1 MTEQLDA
8 LVNARLPGKE
18 GLNRIA
24 IHNGRFSEITAQSA
38 PVAVR
43 ARELDAGE
51 NLVTPA
57 FVEPHI
63 HLDAALTAGEPRWN
77 QSGTLFEGIECWAE
91 RKALLNSEDVNNRAT
106 QTLKLF
112 AANGIQYVRTHVD
125 VTDPSLTA
133 LRALLEVRE
142 KTASFIDLQIVAFPQ
157 EGILSFPNGR
167 ELMEEAIRLG
177 ADVVGGIPHFEYTRD
192 YGAESVRWLMEL
204 AQKHDRLVDV
214 HCDEID
220 DPESRFLE
228 VLAAEALRLDYGPRV
243 SASHTCA
250 MGSYNDAYCS
260 RLFRLL
266 KKSNLRFLSMPTENL
281 HLQGRFD
288 SYPKRR
294 GITRVPELL
303 DAGLK
308 VAFGQDSIRDPW
320 YPMGNGNLLRTL
332 DVGLHACHML
342 GMNRIERSLELITD
356 NGAAALNLEEYGIAP
371 GMPAR
376 CVVLQGQSP
385 YEVLLGQRPVLASV
399 RDGQVLVKREAAK
412 PEQDLILPTREVTPG
427 AVRD

>member
-1 MTEQLDA
+1 MTESLNA
-8 LVNARLPGKE
+8 IVNARLPGSE
-18 GLNRIA
+18 ELHRLAIA
-24 IHNGRFSEITAQSA
+24 EGRFATISAQSGTTA
-38 PVAVR
+38 A
-43 ARELDAGE
+43 AAGELDAGG

-63 HLDAALTAGEPRWN
+63 HLDAAMTAGEPRWN
-77 QSGTLFEGIECWAE
+77 KSGTLFEGIECWAE
-91 RKALLNSEDVNNRAT
+91 RKATLTHEDVINRAT

-112 AANGIQYVRTHVD
+112 AAHGIQYVRTHVD
-125 VTDPSLTA
+125 VTDPNLTA
-133 LRALLEVRE
+133 LKAMLEVRSQ
-142 KTASFIDLQIVAFPQ
+142 TSGFVDLQIVAFPQ
-157 EGILSFPNGR
+157 EGIWSFKNGR

-177 ADVVGGIPHFEYTRD
+177 ADVVGGIPHFEFTRD
-192 YGAESVRWLMEL
+192 YGTESVRWLMEL
-204 AQKHDRLVDV
+204 AHKHDRLVDV

-220 DPESRFLE
+220 DPQSRFLE
-228 VLAAEALRLDYGPRV
+228 VLAAEALRLDYGSRV

-266 KKSNLRFLSMPTENL
+266 KKSGLRFLSMPTESL

-320 YPMGNGNLLRTL
+320 YPMGNGNMLRTL

-342 GMNRIERSLELITD
+342 GMSWIERSLELITD
-356 NGAAALNLEEYGIAP
+356 NGAAALDLKEYGIAE
-371 GMPAR
+371 GLPAR
-376 CVVLQGQSP
+376 CIVQQGQTP

-399 RDGQVLVKREAAK
+399 RDGQALVQRAASH
-412 PEQDLILPTREVTPG
+412 PETGLML
-427 AVRD
+427 

>member
-1 MTEQLDA
+1 MTEHLDTI
-8 LVNARLPGKE
+8 VNARLQGKE
-18 GLNRIA
+18 GLYRLGMSK
-24 IHNGRFSEITAQSA
+24 GRFTEITVQQESV
-38 PVAVR
+38 VATDHNF
-43 ARELDAGE
+43 DALG

-77 QSGTLFEGIECWAE
+77 QSGTLFEGIECWSE
-91 RKALLNSEDVNNRAT
+91 RKALLTENDVINRAIK
-106 QTLKLF
+106 TLKMF
-112 AANGIQYVRTHVD
+112 AAQGIQYVRTHID
-125 VTDPSLTA
+125 VTDPKLTA
-133 LRALLEVRE
+133 LKAMLTVRE
-142 KTASFIDLQIVAFPQ
+142 QVTDFVDLQIVAFPQ
-157 EGILSFPNGR
+157 EGILSFPQGK
-167 ELMEEAIRLG
+167 ELMEESIRLG
-177 ADVVGGIPHFEYTRD
+177 ADVVGGIPHFEFTRD
-192 YGAESVRWLMEL
+192 YGTESVRWLMEL
-204 AQKHDRLVDV
+204 AHKHDLKVDV

-228 VLAAEALRLDYGPRV
+228 VLAAEALRLDYGVRV

-266 KKSNLRFLSMPTENL
+266 KKSDLRFMCMPTENL

-320 YPMGNGNLLRTL
+320 YPMGNGHLLRTL

-342 GMNRIERSLELITD
+342 GMNRIEHSLELITD
-356 NGAAALNLEEYGIAP
+356 NGAAALNISEYGIAE
-371 GMPAR
+371 GLPAR
-376 CVVLQGQSP
+376 CVVLQGTTP
-385 YEVLLGQRPVLASV
+385 YEVLLGQHQPLASI
-399 RDGQVLVKREAAK
+399 RDGRILMKRDYKTPESYLVF
-412 PEQDLILPTREVTPG
+412 
-427 AVRD
+427 

>member
-1 MTEQLDA
+1 MTEQLTA
-8 LVNARLPGKE
+8 VVNARLPGRD
-18 GLNRIA
+18 GLYRLDISQ
-24 IHNGRFSEITAQSA
+24 GRFGEITQQAATVTPESGQ
-38 PVAVR
+38 
-43 ARELDAGE
+43 LDAGA
-51 NLVTPA
+51 NLVSPA
-57 FVEPHI
+57 LVEPHI

-91 RKALLNSEDVNNRAT
+91 RKAMLNREDVTHRAIE
-106 QTLKLF
+106 TLKLF
-112 AANGIQYVRTHVD
+112 AAHGIQYVRTHVD
-125 VTDPSLTA
+125 VTDPELTA
-133 LRALLEVRE
+133 LKAMLEVRAQ
-142 KTASFIDLQIVAFPQ
+142 TAGFIDLQIVAFPQ
-157 EGILSFPNGR
+157 EGIWSFPNGR

-177 ADVVGGIPHFEYTRD
+177 ADVVGGIPHFEFTRD

-204 AQKHDRLVDV
+204 AHKHDRLVDV

-228 VLAAEALRLDYGPRV
+228 VLAAESLRLDYGTRV
-243 SASHTCA
+243 AASHTCA

-266 KKSNLRFLSMPTENL
+266 KKANLRFLSMPTESL

-342 GMNRIERSLELITD
+342 GMSRINTALELITD

-371 GMPAR
+371 GLPAR
-376 CVVLQGQSP
+376 CAVLQGQTP

-399 RDGQVLVKREAAK
+399 RDGQVLVQRTAVEPTA
-412 PEQDLILPTREVTPG
+412 DLRL
-427 AVRD
+427 A

>member
-1 MTEQLDA
+1 MQKQLNA
-8 LVNARLPGKE
+8 ILNARLQGRD
-18 GLNRIA
+18 GLYSLTISD
-24 IHNGRFSEITAQSA
+24 GRFTAISTQSGTVTA
-38 PVAVR
+38 KND
-43 ARELDAGE
+43 ELDAAG

-57 FVEPHI
+57 YVEPHI
-63 HLDAALTAGEPRWN
+63 HLDAAMTAGEPRWN

-91 RKALLNSEDVNNRAT
+91 RKTTLTHEDVINRAT

-112 AANGIQYVRTHVD
+112 AAHGIQYVRTHVD

-133 LRALLEVRE
+133 LKAMLEVRE
-142 KTASFIDLQIVAFPQ
+142 QTAGLVDLQIVAFPQ
-157 EGILSFPNGR
+157 EGIWSFKNGR
-167 ELMEEAIRLG
+167 ELMEEAVRLG
-177 ADVVGGIPHFEYTRD
+177 ADVVGGIPHFEFTRD
-192 YGAESVRWLMEL
+192 YGADSVRWLMEL
-204 AQKHDRLVDV
+204 AHKNDRLVDV

-228 VLAAEALRLDYGPRV
+228 ILAAEALRLDYGSRV

-250 MGSYNDAYCS
+250 MGSYDDAYCG

-266 KKSNLRFLSMPTENL
+266 KKSGLRFLSMPTESL

-320 YPMGNGNLLRTL
+320 YPMGNGNMLRAL
-332 DVGLHACHML
+332 DAGLHACHML
-342 GMNRIERSLELITD
+342 GMSQIERSLELITS
-356 NGAAALNLEEYGIAP
+356 NGAAALDLKEYGLAE
-371 GMPAR
+371 GLPAR
-376 CVVLQGQSP
+376 CVVQQGKTP

-399 RDGQVLVKREAAK
+399 RDGRVLVEREAAE
-412 PEQDLILPTREVTPG
+412 PLGDLQLN
-427 AVRD
+427 

>member
-1 MTEQLDA
+1 MTEQLTA
-8 LVNARLPGKE
+8 VVNARLPGRD
-18 GLNRIA
+18 GLYRLNIS
-24 IHNGRFSEITAQSA
+24 HGRFGEITQQAATVTPESGQ
-38 PVAVR
+38 
-43 ARELDAGE
+43 LDAGA
-51 NLVTPA
+51 NLVSPA
-57 FVEPHI
+57 LVEPHI

-91 RKALLNSEDVNNRAT
+91 RKAMLNREDVTHRAIE
-106 QTLKLF
+106 TLKLF
-112 AANGIQYVRTHVD
+112 AAHGIQYVRTHVD
-125 VTDPSLTA
+125 VTDPELTA
-133 LRALLEVRE
+133 LKAMLEVRAQ
-142 KTASFIDLQIVAFPQ
+142 TAGFIDLQIVAFPQ
-157 EGILSFPNGR
+157 EGIWSFPNGR

-177 ADVVGGIPHFEYTRD
+177 ADVVGGIPHFEFTRD

-204 AQKHDRLVDV
+204 AHKHDRLVDV

-228 VLAAEALRLDYGPRV
+228 VLAAEALRLDYGTRV
-243 SASHTCA
+243 AASHTCA

-266 KKSNLRFLSMPTENL
+266 KKANLRFLSMPTESL

-342 GMNRIERSLELITD
+342 GMSRINTALELITD
-356 NGAAALNLEEYGIAP
+356 NGAAALNLQEYGIAP
-371 GMPAR
+371 GLPAR
-376 CVVLQGQSP
+376 CAVLQGQTP

-399 RDGQVLVKREAAK
+399 RDGQVLVQRTAVEPTA
-412 PEQDLILPTREVTPG
+412 DLRL
-427 AVRD
+427 A

>member
-1 MTEQLDA
+1 MTKTLSA
-8 LVNARLPGKE
+8 IVNARLQGRE
-18 GLNRIA
+18 GLHRLTIA
-24 IHNGRFSEITAQSA
+24 NGRFAEIIVQ
-38 PVAVR
+38 PELVAGTDS
-43 ARELDAGE
+43 ELDAAG

-63 HLDAALTAGEPRWN
+63 HLDASMTAGEPRWN

-91 RKALLNSEDVNNRAT
+91 RKATLSRQDVINRAT
-106 QTLKLF
+106 RTLKMF
-112 AANGIQYVRTHVD
+112 AAHGIQYVRTHVD

-133 LRALLEVRE
+133 LKAMLEVRE
-142 KTASFIDLQIVAFPQ
+142 LVAGFVDLQIVAFPQ
-157 EGILSFPNGR
+157 EGIWSFPNGR

-177 ADVVGGIPHFEYTRD
+177 ADVVGGIPHFEFTRD
-192 YGAESVRWLMEL
+192 YGTESVRWLMEL
-204 AQKHDRLVDV
+204 AHKHDLLVDV

-228 VLAAEALRLDYGPRV
+228 VLAAEALRLDYGSRV
-243 SASHTCA
+243 AASHTCA

-266 KKSNLRFLSMPTENL
+266 KKSGLRFLCMPTENL

-342 GMNRIERSLELITD
+342 GMSRIDRCLELITD
-356 NGAAALNLEEYGIAP
+356 NGAAAMNLKEYGIAT
-371 GMPAR
+371 GLPAR
-376 CVVLQGQSP
+376 CVVLQGQTP
-385 YEVLLGQRPVLASV
+385 YEVLLGQHPVLASV
-399 RDGQVLVKREAAK
+399 RDGRVLLHREAINQEAG
-412 PEQDLILPTREVTPG
+412 LVLP
-427 AVRD
+427 

>member
-1 MTEQLDA
+1 MTEHVNII
-8 LVNARLPGKE
+8 VNARLQGKE
-18 GLNRIA
+18 GLYSLSIKND
-24 IHNGRFSEITAQSA
+24 RFTEISAQLESVAASENN
-38 PVAVR
+38 
-43 ARELDAGE
+43 LDAAG

-63 HLDAALTAGEPRWN
+63 HLDASLTAGEPRWN
-77 QSGTLFEGIECWAE
+77 QSGTLFEGIECWSE
-91 RKALLNSEDVNNRAT
+91 RKALLTEKDVICRAT
-106 QTLKLF
+106 KTLKMF
-112 AANGIQYVRTHVD
+112 AAQGIQYVRTHID
-125 VTDPSLTA
+125 VTDPKLTA
-133 LRALLEVRE
+133 LKAMLTVRE
-142 KTASFIDLQIVAFPQ
+142 QVADFIDLQIVAFPQ
-157 EGILSFPNGR
+157 EGILSFPKGK
-167 ELMEEAIRLG
+167 ELMEESIRLG
-177 ADVVGGIPHFEYTRD
+177 ADVIGGIPHFEFTRD

-204 AQKHDRLVDV
+204 AHKHDLKVDV

-228 VLAAEALRLDYGPRV
+228 ILAAEALRLDYGERV

-266 KKSNLRFLSMPTENL
+266 KKSDLRFMCMPTENL

-342 GMNRIERSLELITD
+342 GMDRIERSLELITD
-356 NGAAALNLEEYGIAP
+356 NGAAALNLSEYGIAE
-371 GMPAR
+371 GLPAR
-376 CVVLQGQSP
+376 CVVLQGTTP
-385 YEVLLGQRPVLASV
+385 YEILLGQQQPLASV
-399 RDGQVLVKREAAK
+399 RDGKIIMKRDYKA
-412 PEQDLILPTREVTPG
+412 PESSLLF
-427 AVRD
+427 

>member
-1 MTEQLDA
+1 MTEQLTA
-8 LVNARLPGKE
+8 VVNARLPGRD
-18 GLNRIA
+18 GLYRLNIS
-24 IHNGRFSEITAQSA
+24 HGRFGEITQQAATVTPESGQ
-38 PVAVR
+38 
-43 ARELDAGE
+43 LDAGA
-51 NLVTPA
+51 NLVSPA
-57 FVEPHI
+57 LVEPHI

-91 RKALLNSEDVNNRAT
+91 RKAMLNREDVTHRAT
-106 QTLKLF
+106 ETLKLF
-112 AANGIQYVRTHVD
+112 AAHGIQYVRTHVD
-125 VTDPSLTA
+125 VTDPELTA
-133 LRALLEVRE
+133 LKAMLAVRAQ
-142 KTASFIDLQIVAFPQ
+142 TAGFIDLQIVAFPQ
-157 EGILSFPNGR
+157 EGIWSFPNGR

-177 ADVVGGIPHFEYTRD
+177 ADVVGGIPHFEFTRD

-204 AQKHDRLVDV
+204 AHKHDRLVDV

-228 VLAAEALRLDYGPRV
+228 VLAAEALRLDYGTRV
-243 SASHTCA
+243 AASHTCA

-266 KKSNLRFLSMPTENL
+266 KKANLRFLSMPTESL

-342 GMNRIERSLELITD
+342 GMSRINTALELITD

-371 GMPAR
+371 GLPAR
-376 CVVLQGQSP
+376 CAVLQGQTP

-399 RDGQVLVKREAAK
+399 RDGQVLVQRTAVEPTA
-412 PEQDLILPTREVTPG
+412 DLRL
-427 AVRD
+427 A

>member
-1 MTEQLDA
+1 MTKTLSA
-8 LVNARLPGKE
+8 IVNARLQGRE
-18 GLNRIA
+18 GLHRLTIA
-24 IHNGRFSEITAQSA
+24 NGRFAEIIVQ
-38 PVAVR
+38 PELVAGTES
-43 ARELDAGE
+43 ELDAVG

-63 HLDAALTAGEPRWN
+63 HLDASMTAGEPRWN

-91 RKALLNSEDVNNRAT
+91 RKATLSRQDVINRAT
-106 QTLKLF
+106 QTLKMF
-112 AANGIQYVRTHVD
+112 AAHGIQYVRTHVD
-125 VTDPSLTA
+125 VTDPGLTA
-133 LRALLEVRE
+133 LKAMLEVRE
-142 KTASFIDLQIVAFPQ
+142 LVAGFVDLQIVAFPQ
-157 EGILSFPNGR
+157 EGIWSFPNGR

-177 ADVVGGIPHFEYTRD
+177 ADVVGGIPHFEFTRD
-192 YGAESVRWLMEL
+192 YGTESVRWLMEL
-204 AQKHDRLVDV
+204 AHKHDLLVDV

-228 VLAAEALRLDYGPRV
+228 VLAAEALRLDYGSRV
-243 SASHTCA
+243 AASHTCA

-266 KKSNLRFLSMPTENL
+266 KKSGLRFLCMPTENL

-342 GMNRIERSLELITD
+342 GMSRIDRCLELITD
-356 NGAAALNLEEYGIAP
+356 NGAAAMNLKEYGIAT
-371 GMPAR
+371 GLPAR
-376 CVVLQGQSP
+376 CVVLQGQTP
-385 YEVLLGQRPVLASV
+385 YEVLLGQHPVLASV
-399 RDGQVLVKREAAK
+399 RDGRVLLHREAINQEAG
-412 PEQDLILPTREVTPG
+412 LVLP
-427 AVRD
+427 

>member
-1 MTEQLDA
+1 MKATVNAIINARLQGLEGLHTLTLSEGKFASIRSQPGTQQAIDGQLDA
-8 LVNARLPGKE
+8 DG
-18 GLNRIA
+18 
-24 IHNGRFSEITAQSA
+24 
-38 PVAVR
+38 
-43 ARELDAGE
+43 
-51 NLVTPA
+51 NLVCPA

-77 QSGTLFEGIECWAE
+77 QSGTLFEGIECWSE
-91 RKALLNSEDVNNRAT
+91 RKASLSRDDVLHRAT

-112 AANGIQYVRTHVD
+112 AAHGIQYVRTHVD
-125 VTDPSLTA
+125 VTDPQLTA
-133 LRALLEVRE
+133 LKAMLEVRE
-142 KTASFIDLQIVAFPQ
+142 QVAGFVDLQIVAFPQ
-157 EGILSFPNGR
+157 EGIWSFPNGR

-177 ADVVGGIPHFEYTRD
+177 ADVVGGIPHFEFTRD
-192 YGAESVRWLMEL
+192 YGAESVRWLVEL
-204 AQKHDRLVDV
+204 AHRHDRLVDV

-228 VLAAEALRLDYGPRV
+228 VLAAEALRLDYGSRV
-243 SASHTCA
+243 AASHTCA

-266 KKSNLRFLSMPTENL
+266 KKADLRFLSMPTENL

-342 GMNRIERSLELITD
+342 GMNRIEQCLEMITD
-356 NGAAALNLEEYGIAP
+356 NGAAALNLDHYGIAQ
-371 GMPAR
+371 GRPAR
-376 CVVLQGQSP
+376 CVVLQGQTP
-385 YEVLLGQRPVLASV
+385 YEVLLGQSPVLASV
-399 RDGQVLVKREAAK
+399 RDGKLLVERAADNR
-412 PEQDLILPTREVTPG
+412 QADLMLP
-427 AVRD
+427 

>member
-1 MTEQLDA
+1 MTESLNA
-8 LVNARLPGKE
+8 IVNARLPGSE
-18 GLNRIA
+18 ALHRLAIA
-24 IHNGRFSEITAQSA
+24 DGRFATISAQSGTTTA
-38 PVAVR
+38 A
-43 ARELDAGE
+43 AGELDAGG

-63 HLDAALTAGEPRWN
+63 HLDAAMTAGEPRWN
-77 QSGTLFEGIECWAE
+77 KSGTLFEGIECWAE
-91 RKALLNSEDVNNRAT
+91 RKATLTHEDVISRAT

-112 AANGIQYVRTHVD
+112 AAHGIQYVRTHVD
-125 VTDPSLTA
+125 VTDPNLTA
-133 LRALLEVRE
+133 LKAMLEVRAQ
-142 KTASFIDLQIVAFPQ
+142 TSGFVDLQIVAFPQ
-157 EGILSFPNGR
+157 EGIWSFKNGR

-177 ADVVGGIPHFEYTRD
+177 ADVVGGIPHFEFTRD

-204 AQKHDRLVDV
+204 AHKHDRLVDV

-228 VLAAEALRLDYGPRV
+228 VLAAEALRLDYGSRV

-266 KKSNLRFLSMPTENL
+266 KKSGLRFLSMPTESL

-320 YPMGNGNLLRTL
+320 YPMGNGNMLRTL

-342 GMNRIERSLELITD
+342 GMSWIERSLELITD
-356 NGAAALNLEEYGIAP
+356 NGAAALDLKEYGIAE
-371 GMPAR
+371 GLPAR
-376 CVVLQGQSP
+376 CIVQQGQTP

-399 RDGQVLVKREAAK
+399 RDGQPLVQRAASH
-412 PEQDLILPTREVTPG
+412 PETGLML
-427 AVRD
+427 

>member
-1 MTEQLDA
+1 MTEQLRTI
-8 LVNARLPGKE
+8 VNARLQGVD
-18 GLNRIA
+18 GLHRLA
-24 IHNGRFSEITAQSA
+24 IKDGRFGEITAQAGSA
-38 PVAVR
+38 EAGNQ
-43 ARELDAGE
+43 ELDAGG

-77 QSGTLFEGIECWAE
+77 QRGTLFEGIECWSE
-91 RKALLNSEDVNNRAT
+91 RKATLTHEDVISRAT
-106 QTLKLF
+106 QTLTLF
-112 AANGIQYVRTHVD
+112 AAHGIQYVRTHVD
-125 VTDPSLTA
+125 VTDPDLTA
-133 LRALLEVRE
+133 LKAMLEVRE
-142 KTASFIDLQIVAFPQ
+142 RVAGFVDLQIVAFPQ
-157 EGILSFPNGR
+157 EGIWSFRNGR
-167 ELMEEAIRLG
+167 ELMEESIRLG
-177 ADVVGGIPHFEYTRD
+177 ADVVGGIPHFEFTRD
-192 YGAESVRWLMEL
+192 YGTESVRWLMEL
-204 AQKHDRLVDV
+204 AHKHDRLVDV

-228 VLAAEALRLDYGPRV
+228 VLAAEALRLDYGSRV
-243 SASHTCA
+243 AASHTCA

-266 KKSNLRFLSMPTENL
+266 KKSGLRFLSMPTENL

-288 SYPKRR
+288 GYPKRR
-294 GITRVPELL
+294 GVTRVPELL

-342 GMNRIERSLELITD
+342 GMSRIEHSLELITD
-356 NGAAALNLEEYGIAP
+356 NGAAALDLSDYGIAT
-371 GMPAR
+371 GRPAR
-376 CVVLQGQSP
+376 CIVLQGQTP

-399 RDGQVLVKREAAK
+399 RDGSVLVQRKAEEPRSG
-412 PEQDLILPTREVTPG
+412 LVLP
-427 AVRD
+427 

>member
-38 PVAVR
+38 PVAAQ

-167 ELMEEAIRLG
+167 ELMEEAVRLG

>member
-1 MTEQLDA
+1 MTKTLSA
-8 LVNARLPGKE
+8 IVNARVQGRE
-18 GLNRIA
+18 GLHRLTIA
-24 IHNGRFSEITAQSA
+24 NGRFAEIIVQ
-38 PVAVR
+38 PELVAGTDS
-43 ARELDAGE
+43 ELDAAG

-63 HLDAALTAGEPRWN
+63 HLDASMTAGEPRWN

-91 RKALLNSEDVNNRAT
+91 RKATLSRQDVINRAT
-106 QTLKLF
+106 RTLKMF
-112 AANGIQYVRTHVD
+112 AAHGIQYVRTHVD

-133 LRALLEVRE
+133 LKAMLEVRE
-142 KTASFIDLQIVAFPQ
+142 LVAGFVDLQIVAFPQ
-157 EGILSFPNGR
+157 EGIWSFPNGR

-177 ADVVGGIPHFEYTRD
+177 ADVVGGIPHFEFTRD
-192 YGAESVRWLMEL
+192 YGTESVRWLMEL
-204 AQKHDRLVDV
+204 AHKHDLLVDV

-228 VLAAEALRLDYGPRV
+228 VLAAEALRLDYGSRV
-243 SASHTCA
+243 AASHTCA

-266 KKSNLRFLSMPTENL
+266 KKSGLRFLCMPTENL

-342 GMNRIERSLELITD
+342 GMSRIDRCLELITD
-356 NGAAALNLEEYGIAP
+356 NGAAAMNLKEYGIAT
-371 GMPAR
+371 GLPAR
-376 CVVLQGQSP
+376 CVVLQGQTP
-385 YEVLLGQRPVLASV
+385 YEVLLGQHPVLASV
-399 RDGQVLVKREAAK
+399 RDGRVLLHREAINQEAG
-412 PEQDLILPTREVTPG
+412 LVLP
-427 AVRD
+427 

>member
-1 MTEQLDA
+1 MTEHLDA
-8 LVNARLPGKE
+8 IVNARLPEHE
-18 GLNRIA
+18 GLYRLA
-24 IHNGRFSEITAQSA
+24 ITDGCFGDITAQ
-38 PVAVR
+38 PDRVAAR
-43 ARELDAGE
+43 ANELDADS

-77 QSGTLFEGIECWAE
+77 QSGTLFEGIECWSE
-91 RKALLNSEDVNNRAT
+91 RKVTLNREDVINRAT

-112 AANGIQYVRTHVD
+112 AAHGIQYVRTHVD
-125 VTDPSLTA
+125 VTDPNLTA
-133 LRALLEVRE
+133 LKAMLEVRE
-142 KTASFIDLQIVAFPQ
+142 QTADYVDLQIVAFPQ
-157 EGILSFPNGR
+157 EGIWSFPNGR

-177 ADVVGGIPHFEYTRD
+177 ADVVGGIPHFEFTRD

-204 AQKHDRLVDV
+204 AHKHDRLVDV

-228 VLAAEALRLDYGPRV
+228 ILAAEALRLDYGSRV

-266 KKSNLRFLSMPTENL
+266 KKSGLRFLSMPTESL

-288 SYPKRR
+288 GYPKRR
-294 GITRVPELL
+294 GLTRVPELL

-320 YPMGNGNLLRTL
+320 YPIGNGNMLRTL

-342 GMNRIERSLELITD
+342 GMSQINRSLELITD
-356 NGAAALNLEEYGIAP
+356 NGAAALDLKEYGIAR

-376 CVVLQGQSP
+376 CIVQQGQTP

-399 RDGQVLVKREAAK
+399 RDGKLLVKRSAVDFDAA
-412 PEQDLILPTREVTPG
+412 LSL
-427 AVRD
+427 

>member
-1 MTEQLDA
+1 MTEQLTA
-8 LVNARLPGKE
+8 VVNARLPDRD
-18 GLNRIA
+18 GLYRLNIS
-24 IHNGRFSEITAQSA
+24 HGRFGEITQQAATVTPESGQ
-38 PVAVR
+38 
-43 ARELDAGE
+43 LDAGA
-51 NLVTPA
+51 NLVSPA
-57 FVEPHI
+57 LVEPHI

-91 RKALLNSEDVNNRAT
+91 RKAMLNREDVTHRAIE
-106 QTLKLF
+106 TLKLF
-112 AANGIQYVRTHVD
+112 AAHGIQYVRTHVD
-125 VTDPSLTA
+125 VTDPELTA
-133 LRALLEVRE
+133 LKAMLEVRAQ
-142 KTASFIDLQIVAFPQ
+142 TAGFIDLQIVAFPQ
-157 EGILSFPNGR
+157 EGIWSFPNGR

-177 ADVVGGIPHFEYTRD
+177 ADVVGGIPHFEFTRD

-204 AQKHDRLVDV
+204 AHKHDRLVDV

-228 VLAAEALRLDYGPRV
+228 VLAAEALRLDYGTRV
-243 SASHTCA
+243 AASHTCA

-266 KKSNLRFLSMPTENL
+266 KKANLRFLSMPTESL

-342 GMNRIERSLELITD
+342 GMSRINTALELITD

-371 GMPAR
+371 GLPAR
-376 CVVLQGQSP
+376 CAVLQGQTP

-399 RDGQVLVKREAAK
+399 RDGQVLVQRTAVEPTA
-412 PEQDLILPTREVTPG
+412 DLRL
-427 AVRD
+427 A

>member
-1 MTEQLDA
+1 MTEQLNA
-8 LVNARLPGKE
+8 IVNARLQGRE
-18 GLNRIA
+18 GLYKLTIA
-24 IHNGRFSEITAQSA
+24 NGRFADIVALPEPVTAKDN
-38 PVAVR
+38 
-43 ARELDAGE
+43 ELDATS

-63 HLDAALTAGEPRWN
+63 HLDAAMTAGEPRWN
-77 QSGTLFEGIECWAE
+77 QSGTLFEGIECWSE
-91 RKALLNSEDVNNRAT
+91 RKATLTHEDVINRAT

-112 AANGIQYVRTHVD
+112 AAHGIQYVRTHVD

-133 LRALLEVRE
+133 LKAMLEVRR
-142 KTASFIDLQIVAFPQ
+142 KTAGFVDLQIVAFPQ
-157 EGILSFPNGR
+157 EGIWSFRNGR

-177 ADVVGGIPHFEYTRD
+177 ADVVGGIPHFEFTRD

-204 AQKHDRLVDV
+204 AHNNDRLVDV

-228 VLAAEALRLDYGPRV
+228 VLAAEALRLDYGSRV
-243 SASHTCA
+243 TASHTCA

-266 KKSNLRFLSMPTENL
+266 KKSGLRFLSMPTESL

-294 GITRVPELL
+294 GLTRVPELL

-320 YPMGNGNLLRTL
+320 YPMGNGNMLRTL

-342 GMNRIERSLELITD
+342 GMSQIERSLELITD
-356 NGAAALNLEEYGIAP
+356 NGAAALDLKEYGIAE
-371 GMPAR
+371 GLPAR
-376 CVVLQGQSP
+376 CLVQQGQTP
-385 YEVLLGQRPVLASV
+385 YEVLLAQKPVLVSV
-399 RDGQVLVKREAAK
+399 RDGKLLVQRDAVNHEAG
-412 PEQDLILPTREVTPG
+412 LML
-427 AVRD
+427 

>member
-1 MTEQLDA
+1 MTKTLSA
-8 LVNARLPGKE
+8 IVNARLQGRE
-18 GLNRIA
+18 GLHRLTIA
-24 IHNGRFSEITAQSA
+24 RGRFAEITAQPE
-38 PVAVR
+38 PVAGTDN
-43 ARELDAGE
+43 ELDATG

-63 HLDAALTAGEPRWN
+63 HLDAAMTAGEPRWN

-91 RKALLNSEDVNNRAT
+91 RKATLSRQDVINRAT
-106 QTLKLF
+106 QTLRMF
-112 AANGIQYVRTHVD
+112 AAHGIQYVRTHVD
-125 VTDPSLTA
+125 VTDPGLTA
-133 LRALLEVRE
+133 LKAMLEVRE
-142 KTASFIDLQIVAFPQ
+142 LVAGFVDLQIVAFPQ
-157 EGILSFPNGR
+157 EGIWSFPSGR

-177 ADVVGGIPHFEYTRD
+177 ADVVGGIPHFEFTRD
-192 YGAESVRWLMEL
+192 YGTESVRWLMEL
-204 AQKHDRLVDV
+204 AHKHDLLVDV

-228 VLAAEALRLDYGPRV
+228 VLAAEALRLDYGARV
-243 SASHTCA
+243 AASHTCA

-266 KKSNLRFLSMPTENL
+266 KKSGLRFLCMPTENL

-288 SYPKRR
+288 GYPKRR

-342 GMNRIERSLELITD
+342 GMSRIDRSLELITD
-356 NGAAALNLEEYGIAP
+356 NGAAAMNLKEYGITK
-371 GMPAR
+371 GLPAR
-376 CVVLQGQSP
+376 CVVLQGQTP
-385 YEVLLGQRPVLASV
+385 YEVLLGQHPVLASV
-399 RDGQVLVKREAAK
+399 RDGTVLLHREAINH
-412 PEQDLILPTREVTPG
+412 QTGLVLP
-427 AVRD
+427 

>member
-1 MTEQLDA
+1 MTDQLNA
-8 LVNARLPGKE
+8 IVNARLQGQN
-18 GLNRIA
+18 GLYTLKIN
-24 IHNGRFSEITAQSA
+24 NGRFSGISAQQESTIA
-38 PVAVR
+38 TED
-43 ARELDAGE
+43 ELDAGG

-63 HLDAALTAGEPRWN
+63 HLDAAMTAGQPRWN
-77 QSGTLFEGIECWAE
+77 KSGTLFEGIDCWAE
-91 RKALLNSEDVNNRAT
+91 RKTTLSPDDVIGRAT

-112 AANGIQYVRTHVD
+112 AAHGIQYVRTHVD
-125 VTDPSLTA
+125 VTDPHLTA
-133 LRALLEVRE
+133 LQAMLTVRE
-142 KTASFIDLQIVAFPQ
+142 QTSGFVDLQIVAFPQ
-157 EGILSFPNGR
+157 EGIWSFKNGR

-177 ADVVGGIPHFEYTRD
+177 AGVVGGIPHFEHTRD
-192 YGAESVRWLMEL
+192 YGAESIRWLMEL
-204 AQKHDRLVDV
+204 AHKHDLLVDV

-228 VLAAEALRLDYGPRV
+228 ILAAEALKLDYGSRV

-266 KKSNLRFLSMPTENL
+266 KKSGLRFLSMPTESL

-320 YPMGNGNLLRTL
+320 YPMGNGNMLRTL

-342 GMNRIERSLELITD
+342 GMSWIEHSLELITE
-356 NGAAALNLEEYGIAP
+356 NGAAALDLGEYGI
-371 GMPAR
+371 GEGLPAR
-376 CVVLQGQSP
+376 CLVQQGQTP

-399 RDGQVLVKREAAK
+399 RDGRVLVRRNASH
-412 PEQDLILPTREVTPG
+412 PETGLML
-427 AVRD
+427 

>member
-1 MTEQLDA
+1 MTEQLHA
-8 LVNARLPGKE
+8 IVNARLQGRD
-18 GLNRIA
+18 GLHKLTIA
-24 IHNGRFSEITAQSA
+24 DGRFVDITAQPESA
-38 PVAVR
+38 A
-43 ARELDAGE
+43 AKENELDAA
-51 NLVTPA
+51 NSLVTPA

-63 HLDAALTAGEPRWN
+63 HLDAAMTAGEPRWN

-91 RKALLNSEDVNNRAT
+91 RKATLTHEDVINRAT

-112 AANGIQYVRTHVD
+112 AAHGIQYVRTHVD
-125 VTDPSLTA
+125 VTDPGLTA
-133 LRALLEVRE
+133 LKAMLDVRE
-142 KTASFIDLQIVAFPQ
+142 QAAGYVDLQIVAFPQ
-157 EGILSFPNGR
+157 EGIWSFKNGR

-177 ADVVGGIPHFEYTRD
+177 ADVVGGIPHFEFTRD
-192 YGAESVRWLMEL
+192 YGTESVRWLMEL
-204 AQKHDRLVDV
+204 AHKHDRLVDV

-228 VLAAEALRLDYGPRV
+228 VLAAEALRLDYGSRV
-243 SASHTCA
+243 AASHTCA
-250 MGSYNDAYCS
+250 MGSYDDAYCS

-266 KKSNLRFLSMPTENL
+266 KKSGLRFLSMPTESL

-288 SYPKRR
+288 SYPMRR

-342 GMNRIERSLELITD
+342 GMNWIERSLELITG
-356 NGAAALNLEEYGIAP
+356 NGAAALDLKEYGIAE
-371 GMPAR
+371 GLPAR
-376 CVVLQGQSP
+376 CIVLQGQTP

-399 RDGQVLVKREAAK
+399 RDGRVLVQREAVDHNAG
-412 PEQDLILPTREVTPG
+412 LMLS
-427 AVRD
+427 